1 MDLFDKIVAR
11 AREAA
16 NGDTDRDQMI
26 NDVAAWYANN
36 GTDKNIKAMLSG
48 DEKVPFMW
56 TNDKLKKFIKNK
68 KI

>member
-1 MDLFDKIVAR
+1 MSLVDKVAAR
-11 AREAA
+11 AAA

-26 NDVAAWYANN
+26 NDVASWYADN
-36 GTDKNIKAMLSG
+36 GTDKDILAMLSG

-56 TNDKLKKFIKNK
+56 SNAELKKFIKAK